1 MSRMGRFRRL
11 GCGAERISERVKKEY
26 HFCPIEVL
34 NSSSLSHAVLGMQRY
49 VPFGSIDYVE
59 KKWVTL
65 QRWVRRL
72 QTQRRSDEETN
83 SYERSAGSDRA
94 I

>member
-1 MSRMGRFRRL
+1 M
-11 GCGAERISERVKKEY
+11 GCGAERRSERVKKEY
-26 HFCPIEVL
+26 HFYPIEVL
-34 NSSSLSHAVLGMQRY
+34 NGSSLSHAVLGMRRY

>member
-1 MSRMGRFRRL
+1 
-11 GCGAERISERVKKEY
+11 
-26 HFCPIEVL
+26 
-34 NSSSLSHAVLGMQRY
+34 MQRY

-65 QRWVRRL
+65 QGWVRRL